1 MKGIL
6 GKKLGMTQVFT
17 TDGKLLPVTVIGA
30 TPNVVMQK
38 KTIETDGYEAVQLGF
53 EDVKE
58 HRSNKPNIGHAK
70 KAETAPKKYV
80 REVRGSGMSEYE
92 LGEQVTIDVFQT
104 GDIVDATAISKGKGY
119 TGVIKRNNQ
128 ALGMKTH
135 GSRFHRSAGSIATGG
150 TVAKVN
156 KGTVMAG
163 QHGGFT
169 TTNRNLEV
177 VAVDAEKDVILV
189 KGNIPGPKRGLV
201 FLKTTTKRVK
211 HVEPVQLVNYVSEEE
226 TVAEEE

>member
-17 TDGKLLPVTVIGA
+17 TDGTLIPVTVIGA

-58 HRSNKPNIGHAK
+58 QRTNKPTIGHAK

-80 REVRGSGMSEYE
+80 REVRGNGMSEYE
-92 LGEQVTIDVFQT
+92 VGQEVTIDLFAT
-104 GDIVDATAISKGKGY
+104 GDKVDATAISKGKGY
-119 TGVIKRNNQ
+119 TGAVKKNNQ
-128 ALGMKTH
+128 ALGPKSH

-156 KGTVMAG
+156 KGTIMAG

-177 VAVDAEKDVILV
+177 VSVDTDKDVILV
-189 KGNIPGPKRGLV
+189 KGNVPGPKKGLV
-201 FLKTTTKRVK
+201 FLKTTTKRIK
-211 HVEPVQLVNYVSEEE
+211 KVEPKNLVNYVSEE
-226 TVAEEE
+226 TTAEEE

>member
-17 TDGKLLPVTVIGA
+17 TDGTLIPVTVIGA

-58 HRSNKPNIGHAK
+58 QRTNKPTIGHAK

-80 REVRGSGMSEYE
+80 REVRGNGMSEYE
-92 LGEQVTIDVFQT
+92 VGQEVTIDLFAT
-104 GDIVDATAISKGKGY
+104 GDKVDATAISKGKGY
-119 TGVIKRNNQ
+119 TGAIKKNNQ
-128 ALGMKTH
+128 ALGPKSH

-156 KGTVMAG
+156 KGTIMAG

-177 VAVDAEKDVILV
+177 VSVDTDKDVILV
-189 KGNIPGPKRGLV
+189 KGNVPGPKKGLV
-201 FLKTTTKRVK
+201 FLKTTTKRIK
-211 HVEPVQLVNYVSEEE
+211 KVEPKNLVNYVSEE
-226 TVAEEE
+226 TTAEEE

>member
-17 TDGKLLPVTVIGA
+17 TDGTLIPVTVIGA

-70 KAETAPKKYV
+70 KADTAPKKFV
-80 REVRGSGMSEYE
+80 REVRGNGMSEYE
-92 LGEQVTIDVFQT
+92 VGQEVTLDVFAV
-104 GDIVDATAISKGKGY
+104 GDVVDATAISKGKGY
-119 TGVIKRNNQ
+119 TGAVQKNNQ
-128 ALGMKTH
+128 ALGPKSH

-150 TVAKVN
+150 TVGKVA

-177 VAVDAEKDVILV
+177 VAVHADKNVILV
-189 KGNIPGPKRGLV
+189 KGNVPGPKRGLV
-201 FLKTTTKRVK
+201 FLKTTTKRIK
-211 HVEPVQLVNYVSEEE
+211 QVEPVQLVNYVSEE
-226 TVAEEE
+226 TAAEEE

>member
-6 GKKLGMTQVFT
+6 GLKLGMTQVFA
-17 TDGKLLPVTVIGA
+17 TDGTLIPVTVIGA

-53 EDVKE
+53 VDVKE
-58 HRSNKPNIGHAK
+58 HRSNKPSMGHAK
-70 KAETAPKKYV
+70 KADTAPKKHI
-80 REVRGSGMSEYE
+80 REVRGNGMSEYE
-92 LGEQVTIDVFQT
+92 IGQEVTLDVFAT
-104 GDIVDATAISKGKGY
+104 GDMLDATAISKGKGY
-119 TGVIKRNNQ
+119 TGAVKKNNQ
-128 ALGMKTH
+128 ALGPKTH

-156 KGTVMAG
+156 KGTIMAG

-177 VAVDAEKDVILV
+177 ISIDVDKNVILV
-189 KGNIPGPKRGLV
+189 KGNVPGPKRGLV
-201 FLKTTTKRVK
+201 FLKTTTKRIK
-211 HVEPVQLVNYVSEEE
+211 QVEPVQLVNYVSEE
-226 TVAEEE
+226 TTAEEE

>member
-17 TDGKLLPVTVIGA
+17 TDGTLIPVTVIGA

-38 KTIETDGYEAVQLGF
+38 KTIETDGYEAVQLGI

-58 HRSNKPNIGHAK
+58 QRTNKPTIGHAK

-80 REVRGSGMSEYE
+80 REVRGNGMSEYE
-92 LGEQVTIDVFQT
+92 VGQEVTIDLFAT
-104 GDIVDATAISKGKGY
+104 GDKVDATAISKGKGY
-119 TGVIKRNNQ
+119 TGAVKKNNQ
-128 ALGMKTH
+128 ALGPKSH

-156 KGTVMAG
+156 KGTIMAG

-177 VAVDAEKDVILV
+177 VSVDTDKDVILV
-189 KGNIPGPKRGLV
+189 KGNVPGPKKGLV
-201 FLKTTTKRVK
+201 FLKTTTKRIK
-211 HVEPVQLVNYVSEEE
+211 KVEPKNLVNYVSEE
-226 TVAEEE
+226 TTAEEE